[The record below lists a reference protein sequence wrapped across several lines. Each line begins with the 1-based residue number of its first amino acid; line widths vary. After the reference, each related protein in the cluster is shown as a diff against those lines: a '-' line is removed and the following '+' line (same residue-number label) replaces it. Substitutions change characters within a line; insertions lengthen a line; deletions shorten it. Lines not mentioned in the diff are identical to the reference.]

1 MKKILLTL
9 SIISIFN
16 YVLAS
21 ETESLSDTE
30 SISSQ
35 QTDTEEID
43 IPINIITKLVELAK
57 NEHEEREFLEKE
69 ITELETRLAEE
80 EARNRILAYHLS
92 SPKISSNFR
101 LSCIAI
107 IATQHHEIDEYE
119 KLKSELEAQKRSNR
133 IWKIATAASA
143 IVGIGCALLAKSLF
157 NALKEKATT
166 VVFAPTINL
175 ISK

>member
-43 IPINIITKLVELAK
+43 IPINIITKLV
-57 NEHEEREFLEKE
+57 
-69 ITELETRLAEE
+69 
-80 EARNRILAYHLS
+80 
-92 SPKISSNFR
+92 
-101 LSCIAI
+101 
-107 IATQHHEIDEYE
+107 EIDEYE